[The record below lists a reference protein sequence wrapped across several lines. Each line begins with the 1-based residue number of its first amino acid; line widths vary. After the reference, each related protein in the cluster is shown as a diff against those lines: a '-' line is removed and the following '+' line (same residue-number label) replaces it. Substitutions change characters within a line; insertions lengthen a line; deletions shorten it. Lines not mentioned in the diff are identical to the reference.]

1 MCFEHF
7 RREREEALN
16 RQGGMEKWATQR
28 WRGWWHVRMLE
39 DVLAWAQQGGQR
51 CDGTALAVATCTAA
65 LAEVGGCARQSGG
78 ITLHMRK

>member
-39 DVLAWAQQGGQR
+39 DVLAWAQQGDNGVTVPR
-51 CDGTALAVATCTAA
+51 SPL
-65 LAEVGGCARQSGG
+65 LRARLLSP
-78 ITLHMRK
+78 K